1 MILYNYKKRGANMK
15 NLINR
20 ILQETSENNFSKMD
34 CKTTFKY
41 LKDNKIKLYKYCNVD
56 DNTINNIEN
65 SAFYL
70 SDFSEFNDPFDSN
83 IGISVNQLYQFLLPH
98 INLDF
103 AGKRKNISRDE
114 VKSLFTEYT
123 QGNEDEVVEI
133 LTRNVAF
140 GEFINKGELNDE
152 EILRFFLSNKELLFE
167 IIDVSLPG
175 NIETMENSLIKTAIK
190 EAMSGLKNT
199 SDIENAKK
207 AFAIID
213 EPSTDFL
220 QKSSELAN
228 LFGKDISENDINNVY
243 NKIDEMIKGLYI
255 QLSKVIGVSCFSTS
269 SDNILMWSHYANKH
283 RGVCIEYDFSLLEQL
298 ENINAFLL
306 PVMYS
311 NERPLLPFEKLE
323 LENGQ
328 AKQESVIRIMPD
340 LIRAILTKSEFWNY
354 EREWRFIALTKPKQP
369 IKLPIISRIF
379 TGANIT
385 EENFQK
391 VVSAIGNRHIPITKY
406 SLKRDKYEL
415 E

>member
-1 MILYNYKKRGANMK
+1 ME

-20 ILQETSENNFSKMD
+20 VLRETIENNFSKMD
-34 CKTTFKY
+34 CKTTFEY
-41 LKDNKIKLYKYCNVD
+41 LKANKIKLYKYCNVD
-56 DNTINNIEN
+56 NNTINNIKN
-65 SAFYL
+65 STFYL

-123 QGNEDEVVEI
+123 QGNEDDVVEI

-340 LIRAILTKSEFWNY
+340 LIIAILTKSEFWDY
-354 EREWRFIALTKPKQP
+354 ENEWRFIALAKPKQP
-369 IKLPIISRIF
+369 VKLPIISRIF

-385 EENFQK
+385 EDDYNK

>member
-20 ILQETSENNFSKMD
+20 ILQETSEKNFSKMD

-140 GEFINKGELNDE
+140 GEFINKDELNDE

-175 NIETMENSLIKTAIK
+175 NTETMENSLIKTAIK

-243 NKIDEMIKGLYI
+243 NKIDGMIKGLYI

-283 RGVCIEYDFSLLEQL
+283 RGICIEYDFSLLEQL

-340 LIRAILTKSEFWNY
+340 LIRAILTKSKFWDY
-354 EREWRFIALTKPKQP
+354 ENEWRFIALAEPKQP
-369 IKLPIISRIF
+369 VKLPIISRIF

-385 EENFQK
+385 EDDYNK
-391 VVSAIGNRHIPITKY
+391 VVSATENRKIPITKY

-415 E
+415 Y

>member
-167 IIDVSLPG
+167 IIDVSLPE

-340 LIRAILTKSEFWNY
+340 LIRAILTKSKFWDY
-354 EREWRFIALTKPKQP
+354 ENEWRFIALAEPKQP
-369 IKLPIISRIF
+369 VKLPIISRIF
-379 TGANIT
+379 TGSNIT